1 MAAPPAAA
9 ATIVENATL
18 AAEALD
24 LDEADTRRLIGAQLR
39 LTEGEADSTELTSP
53 EEGAPPVDGMRWKL
67 GEKMTIYNV
76 RAQTLDTVVLPDG
89 VAIEIDSF
97 NRRVVTENFIR
108 PNAIFTRDEVER
120 LISDPRLLEDR
131 RVLYAVKGLAG
142 LRHGE
147 AARLRFTHY
156 DPTLEPLGALDLEQ
170 TKTQVPRRVPV
181 HPTLA
186 RMLAEWKL
194 AGWER
199 TFGRAPRPDDLIVP
213 TRNMTERQSPESQNA
228 FLLDLATLGL
238 RPRHGHDL
246 RRTFITLAQVDG
258 ARRDLLETITH
269 GPRGDII
276 NVYTTFPWP
285 ALCEEVRKLTL
296 TLREG
301 QLLAGV
307 RGPCYRAC

>member
-213 TRNMTERQSPESQNA
+213 TRNMTERQSPRVAERVPARSR
-228 FLLDLATLGL
+228 DPRSPPPT
-238 RPRHGHDL
+238 RPRPPADVHHARPGRRRPARPARDDHPRPARGHHQRLHDVSLAGPL
-246 RRTFITLAQVDG
+246 RRGSEADPH
-258 ARRDLLETITH
+258 A
-269 GPRGDII
+269 P
-276 NVYTTFPWP
+276 
-285 ALCEEVRKLTL
+285 
-296 TLREG
+296 
-301 QLLAGV
+301 
-307 RGPCYRAC
+307 